1 MSCILHIETSTNV
14 CSVALSQDGVCL
26 YEEID
31 FEGPSHAQ
39 ILAGF
44 VKETCRYVVIGEQIR
59 EIEKSGKEIIYTE
72 KGTNCGWDVYPN
84 LKVRYDNKINER
96 KELVESSDVA
106 AWISESSHT
115 VTGKI
120 MRVCAFFVSIMICGS
135 SIYFLYRLLLQ
146 DMEYLIEALRIK

>member
-1 MSCILHIETSTNV
+1 MKQKGVKIMTNRFKIFLNV
-14 CSVALSQDGVCL
+14 FVVGALFLTIIVT
-26 YEEID
+26 
-31 FEGPSHAQ
+31 
-39 ILAGF
+39 AGF

-72 KGTNCGWDVYPN
+72 KGTNCGWDVYPD
-84 LKVRYDNKINER
+84 LKVKYDNKINER